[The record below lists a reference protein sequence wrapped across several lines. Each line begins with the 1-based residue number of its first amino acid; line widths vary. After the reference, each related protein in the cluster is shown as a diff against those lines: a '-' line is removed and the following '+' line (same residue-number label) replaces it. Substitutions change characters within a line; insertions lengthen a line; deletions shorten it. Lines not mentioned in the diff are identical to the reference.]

1 MVRSRMSREH
11 NQQNS
16 VGTSVE
22 ERVIQGQPRSSGTF
36 FWRSPVVIGSVVA
49 LVALVGGFFA
59 WQHMHATP
67 KQTSKEDSTVSLTV
81 STSQARLNEI
91 DRHLEV
97 NGSISAWDPLS
108 IGAETSA
115 LRVESV
121 LVEEGDHVR
130 KGQILASLNSS
141 VLRAQL
147 EQLKAHLNADE
158 AALKKAIQPNRVEDI
173 NSMRAA
179 LSASE
184 ANLAQEEANL
194 IRLKAN
200 AANSQEN
207 ARRYNE
213 LRKVGAVSQMDAD
226 TKNTDAKTSTAD
238 VSAGEK
244 RVDAMRYALHQA
256 KERLAMAERGGRQED
271 IQISRSSLE
280 ETRARLSQLEAQI
293 EQTIIRAPS
302 DGKIVKR
309 EVHLGEISS
318 VGKTMFQMVRDSRFE
333 MRALVPEVDLARI
346 RPGMKVT
353 MSSMGQSTPV
363 VGVIREV
370 SPSVDEKTRLGMARI
385 DLPEAAAKEM
395 KPGLFYHGDI
405 DLGRDKA
412 IVVPSKAVLNRN
424 EKDVVF
430 VCENDQAHLREVSIG
445 EPLLDG
451 TIEIRSGL
459 KVGEPVIVSG
469 AGFMKDND
477 KVRAVPE
484 GSDSRN

>member
-1 MVRSRMSREH
+1 MAREQ
-11 NQQNS
+11 NQPNS
-16 VGTSVE
+16 LGTTVE
-22 ERVIQGQPRSSGTF
+22 ERVIQGQSAASGAL
-36 FWRSPVVIGSVVA
+36 FWRSPMVIGGIVA
-49 LVALVGGFFA
+49 LVAIVGGIFIF
-59 WQHMHATP
+59 QHMQSP
-67 KQTSKEDSTVSLTV
+67 NKLSSKEDSSVSLTV
-81 STSQARLNEI
+81 STTKAKFREI

-115 LRVESV
+115 LRVETV
-121 LVEEGDHVR
+121 NVEEGDRVR

-147 EQLKAHLNADE
+147 AQLKAHLNADE
-158 AALKKAIQPNRVEDI
+158 ASLKKAIQPNRVEDI

-271 IQISRSSLE
+271 IQISKSSLE

-333 MRALVPEVDLARI
+333 MRALVPEVDLLRI

-353 MSSMGQSTPV
+353 MSSMGQGVAV

-385 DLPEAAAKEM
+385 DLPDTAAKEL

-412 IVVPSKAVLNRN
+412 LVVPSRAVLNRN
-424 EKDVVF
+424 DKDVVF
-430 VCENDQAHLREVSIG
+430 VYDNGQAHMREVSIG

-451 TIEIRSGL
+451 GIEVRSGL
-459 KVGEPVIVSG
+459 KVDESVIVSG

-477 KVRAVPE
+477 KVRAIEE
-484 GSDSRN
+484 GSATRN